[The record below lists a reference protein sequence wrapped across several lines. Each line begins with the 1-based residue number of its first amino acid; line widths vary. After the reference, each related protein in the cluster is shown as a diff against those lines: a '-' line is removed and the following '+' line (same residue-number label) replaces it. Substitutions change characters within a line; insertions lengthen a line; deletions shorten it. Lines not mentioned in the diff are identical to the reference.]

1 MKVQEL
7 LKVPSPENRLML
19 LQLGMN
25 ETARSLVVEALSHA
39 ENYPLILKCLGA
51 AHDFVGSLCNP
62 RVVSDSVDSKFFAT
76 ATVWVIA
83 NYRQCIFER
92 TLTTDIVLDDN
103 VPLTEAGEW
112 MFRTGMHP
120 KFGSLLYSHGLEY
133 AEHVRDCITDI
144 IAANGAEAVRQY
156 ANAVESRL
164 EYISESDDLYAR
176 QENILLMRDK
186 ERLDSLLS
194 Q

>member
-1 MKVQEL
+1 M
-7 LKVPSPENRLML
+7 KVPSPENRLML

-25 ETARSLVVEALSHA
+25 ETARSLVVEALSKT
-39 ENYPLILKCLGA
+39 ENYPKIVECLGG
-51 AHDFVGSLCNP
+51 FCNP
-62 RVVSDSVDSKFFAT
+62 RVVSDSKFFAT

-83 NYRQCIFER
+83 NYHQCIFER
-92 TLTTDIVLDDN
+92 TLTTDN

-133 AEHVRDCITDI
+133 AEHVRDWHTDI

-156 ANAVESRL
+156 ATAVESRL
-164 EYISESDDLYAR
+164 AYISDDLYAR
-176 QENILLMRDK
+176 QENILLIRDK
-186 ERLDSLLS
+186 EKLDTLLA

>member
-25 ETARSLVVEALSHA
+25 ETARSVAIEALSDT
-39 ENYPLILKCLGA
+39 ENYPKIVECLAKANDRLGG
-51 AHDFVGSLCNP
+51 FCNP
-62 RVVSDSVDSKFFAT
+62 RVVSDSADSKFFAT
-76 ATVWVIA
+76 ATVWVMA
-83 NYRQCIFER
+83 NYHPCIFER

-103 VPLTEAGEW
+103 VPLTEAGER
-112 MFRTGMHP
+112 MFRAGMHP

-133 AEHVRDCITDI
+133 AEHVRDCIIDI
-144 IAANGAEAVRQY
+144 IATNGAEAVRQY
-156 ANAVESRL
+156 ATAVESRL
-164 EYISESDDLYAR
+164 AYISESDGLYAR
-176 QENILLMRDK
+176 QENILLVRDK
-186 ERLDSLLS
+186 ERLDTLLA

>member
-7 LKVPSPENRLML
+7 LKVSSPENRLML

-25 ETARSLVVEALSHA
+25 ETARSETARSVAIEALSDT
-39 ENYPLILKCLGA
+39 ENYPKIVECLAKANDRLGG
-51 AHDFVGSLCNP
+51 FCNP
-62 RVVSDSVDSKFFAT
+62 RVVSDSADSKFFAT

-83 NYRQCIFER
+83 NYHPCIFER

-120 KFGSLLYSHGLEY
+120 KFGSLLYSHGR
-133 AEHVRDCITDI
+133 VSCK
-144 IAANGAEAVRQY
+144 
-156 ANAVESRL
+156 
-164 EYISESDDLYAR
+164 SE
-176 QENILLMRDK
+176 
-186 ERLDSLLS
+186 
-194 Q
+194 